1 MDAPLRLKVADAE
14 DLAVAA
20 SCLQD
25 ALIMLRDIAYLPE
38 ERRFVL
44 VANRFRWERQ
54 PAAPERFER
63 VTCGVSAERVTAVR
77 RRNLEQ
83 GDGDRIL
90 SLLTIRPVTGG
101 LEWLFSGDA
110 AIRLEAD
117 RIDLLIRDLGE
128 PWPTPWR
135 PEHATAGG

>member
-1 MDAPLRLKVADAE
+1 
-14 DLAVAA
+14 
-20 SCLQD
+20 
-25 ALIMLRDIAYLPE
+25 
-38 ERRFVL
+38 
-44 VANRFRWERQ
+44 
-54 PAAPERFER
+54 
-63 VTCGVSAERVTAVR
+63 
-77 RRNLEQ
+77 
-83 GDGDRIL
+83 
-90 SLLTIRPVTGG
+90 VTGG